1 MAQTQRK
8 PHKSSKS
15 KRRSKREP
23 RKTAK
28 PISSLLRPDI
38 VPTVS
43 QTIEQVLIQG
53 DLTPLKP
60 EERVG
65 YYKAVCKSL
74 GLNPLTSPFG
84 YILFKESETAPA
96 KLALYAKKDA
106 AEQLRKIHRVSVIP
120 KTTTQEV
127 TEDFATTRLSLMD
140 RTGRTDT
147 ATGIVYLWK
156 KYNGQPYRLTGQRLG
171 DAIMKSETKA
181 KRRGTL
187 SICGLG
193 ILDEMD
199 LESVRVVGGVTPDGR
214 IYQFEPPAE
223 PGDVPPERQLSE
235 TAPHGHPEGSERA
248 KQAEA
253 ALRRVEEA
261 DKALESPQTPSK
273 NVQAQPH
280 QPQKKA
286 SKAKPEPPAE
296 PNTEV
301 PKASP
306 VPPMEFKGTI
316 EIDCTV
322 PFPIVRGD
330 LANIV
335 EPLQKAFA
343 SFQWGIDSWW
353 HVAPGDVATLTD
365 ALAANGYKVDCKWP
379 PKDSAGKKASAMTP
393 TPPAEAAGSGA
404 GSGRDQSAAAATL
417 TVTGTLE
424 RSQAGMANKSPV
436 RDITLLLADRT
447 KPSYRC
453 WNKNFFE
460 ALDAGLGKVAVIELK
475 KNKSY
480 WNVEA
485 VKSIGGKEYDEN
497 GKVVIQQR
505 DREAGGKTL
514 F

>member
-1 MAQTQRK
+1 MATQTQRK
-8 PHKSSKS
+8 QKESRKSRRKS
-15 KRRSKREP
+15 RHAP

-53 DLTPLKP
+53 DLSPLKP

-193 ILDEMD
+193 ILDEID

-214 IYQFEPPAE
+214 IYQFEPPTE

-253 ALRRVEEA
+253 ALKRVEEA

-280 QPQKKA
+280 QPEKK
-286 SKAKPEPPAE
+286 SSRAKPAPPE
-296 PNTEV
+296 QPNTEV
-301 PKASP
+301 PKAQG

-316 EIDCTV
+316 EINVIESPDA
-322 PFPIVRGD
+322 PIVRGD
-330 LANIV
+330 LADIIGQ
-335 EPLQKAFA
+335 LQLRFPDTLKWQGDWWRIKPSEVSALIEVLA
-343 SFQWGIDSWW
+343 SSGF
-353 HVAPGDVATLTD
+353 
-365 ALAANGYKVDCKWP
+365 KVDVKMP
-379 PKDSAGKKASAMTP
+379 AKKSSAGQKSAMTS
-393 TPPAEAAGSGA
+393 PPAEVAGSGA
-404 GSGRDQSAAAATL
+404 GSGRDQSAASL
-417 TVTGTLE
+417 VVHGTIE
-424 RSQAGMANKSPV
+424 RCNAGMAGKYPV
-436 RDITLLLADRT
+436 RQVTLLLADKT
-447 KPSYRC
+447 KPTYSC
-453 WNKNFFE
+453 FDKKFFE
-460 ALDAGLGKVAVIELK
+460 RLDAGLGKLAMFTVK
-475 KNKSY
+475 QNKGY
-480 WNVEA
+480 WNIVS
-485 VKSIGGKEYDEN
+485 VQKIGSKEWDADDTPI
-497 GKVVIQQR
+497 IQRKDQ
-505 DREAGGKTL
+505 EAGQKTL
-514 F
+514 Y